1 MGKLKDAHVFSNEE
15 GSIAKFLVYMSIF
28 VTIDIPSDFI
38 FDKVYL
44 EENFKWGE
52 YILIHLV
59 FAAFLTIIYFISR
72 FLAYR
77 THIFPKAKYREAI
90 HGVSFF
96 LLLILSIILA
106 IVLQTKRFL

>member
-1 MGKLKDAHVFSNEE
+1 MRKLKDAHVFSNEE
-15 GSIAKFLVYMSIF
+15 GSIAKFLVGMSIF
-28 VTIDIPSDFI
+28 LAIDIPFDLF

-44 EENFKWGE
+44 KEYFKWGE
-52 YILIHLV
+52 YVLTYLII
-59 FAAFLTIIYFISR
+59 AAVLTIIYFISR

-96 LLLILSIILA
+96 LLLVLSIILA
-106 IVLQTKRFL
+106 IVLQ

>member
-1 MGKLKDAHVFSNEE
+1 MRKLKDAHVFSNEE
-15 GSIAKFLVYMSIF
+15 GSIAKFLVCMSIF
-28 VTIDIPSDFI
+28 LAIDIPFDLF

-44 EENFKWGE
+44 KEYFKWGE
-52 YILIHLV
+52 YILTHLV
-59 FAAFLTIIYFISR
+59 IAAVLTIIYFISR

-96 LLLILSIILA
+96 ILFILSIVLF
-106 IVLQTKRFL
+106 IVLQ

>member
-28 VTIDIPSDFI
+28 VAIDIPSDFL

-44 EENFKWGE
+44 KEYFNWGK
-52 YILIHLV
+52 YILTHLV
-59 FAAFLTIIYFISR
+59 IAAVLTIIYFISR

-77 THIFPKAKYREAI
+77 THVFPKAKYREAI

-96 LLLILSIILA
+96 LLLVLSIILA
-106 IVLQTKRFL
+106 IVLQ

>member
-1 MGKLKDAHVFSNEE
+1 MRKLKDAHVFSNEE
-15 GSIAKFLVYMSIF
+15 GSIAKFLVCMSIF
-28 VTIDIPSDFI
+28 LAIDIPFDLF

-44 EENFKWGE
+44 KEYFKWGE

-90 HGVSFF
+90 HGMSFF
-96 LLLILSIILA
+96 LMLILSIILA
-106 IVLQTKRFL
+106 IVLQ

>member
-1 MGKLKDAHVFSNEE
+1 MTRKLKDAHVISNEE
-15 GSIAKFLVYMSIF
+15 GSIAKFLVYMSF
-28 VTIDIPSDFI
+28 FLAADISSDFI

-44 EENFKWGE
+44 KEYFKWGE
-52 YILIHLV
+52 YVLEYLV

-96 LLLILSIILA
+96 LMLILSIILA
-106 IVLQTKRFL
+106 IVLL

>member
-1 MGKLKDAHVFSNEE
+1 MRKLKDAHVFSNEE
-15 GSIAKFLVYMSIF
+15 GSIAKFLVCMSISLA
-28 VTIDIPSDFI
+28 IDIPFDLF

-44 EENFKWGE
+44 KEYFKWVE
-52 YILIHLV
+52 YVLTYLII
-59 FAAFLTIIYFISR
+59 AAVLTIIYFISR

-96 LLLILSIILA
+96 ILIILSIVLF
-106 IVLQTKRFL
+106 IVLQ

>member
-38 FDKVYL
+38 FDKIYL
-44 EENFKWGE
+44 REDFKWGE
-52 YILIHLV
+52 YVLEHLI
-59 FAAFLTIIYFISR
+59 FAAALTIIYFISR
-72 FLAYR
+72 WLAYR
-77 THIFPKAKYREAI
+77 TKIFPNAKYREAI

-96 LLLILSIILA
+96 ILLILSIILA
-106 IVLQTKRFL
+106 IVLI

>member
-38 FDKVYL
+38 FDKIYL
-44 EENFKWGE
+44 RENFKWGE
-52 YILIHLV
+52 YVLEHLI
-59 FAAFLTIIYFISR
+59 FAAALTIIYCISR
-72 FLAYR
+72 WLAYR
-77 THIFPKAKYREAI
+77 TKIFPNAKYREAI

-96 LLLILSIILA
+96 LLLIISIILV
-106 IVLQTKRFL
+106 IVII